1 MLGEVLMAE
10 RKSDPGQQQPVIDR
24 IRERAKDLIRDIVE
38 ALDGLITPAP
48 MPVPV
53 RVRPRRR

>member
-1 MLGEVLMAE
+1 MTD
-10 RKSDPGQQQPVIDR
+10 RKSKPRPQKPVIDR

-38 ALDGLITPAP
+38 GLDALISPAP
-48 MPVPV
+48 VPVPVPV